1 MCVIYPLLIFYVS
14 QVGLQV
20 DSPLDLCL
28 GKGSRGSKTIRYH
41 PSLNHKPCQ
50 LEITVFLWHFLFGRV
65 RTLKEVKIPKKGYG
79 KIQKGAF
86 FFRKKWVHVF
96 FFRCQLRRFFNR
108 SWSWSPTTMVKLKKV
123 VGSTE
128 SHCRESQLAERYP
141 LVMTDIAI
149 ENDL

>member
-1 MCVIYPLLIFYVS
+1 MIYPLLIFYVS

-79 KIQKGAF
+79 KIQKRQLKIGKIQRRGTGKIQKGAF

-96 FFRCQLRRFFNR
+96 FFQRCQLR
-108 SWSWSPTTMVKLKKV
+108 
-123 VGSTE
+123 
-128 SHCRESQLAERYP
+128 
-141 LVMTDIAI
+141 
-149 ENDL
+149 

>member
-1 MCVIYPLLIFYVS
+1 MNNWECVCVIYPLLIFYVS

-86 FFRKKWVHVF
+86 FFRKKGVHVF
-96 FFRCQLRRFFNR
+96 FFGVSCGGFLIGPGPGRPQP
-108 SWSWSPTTMVKLKKV
+108 W
-123 VGSTE
+123 
-128 SHCRESQLAERYP
+128 
-141 LVMTDIAI
+141 
-149 ENDL
+149 